1 MASFALSACGGSLPE
16 PELGRHRPTDFSEV
30 PYPPPAAL
38 VETVPPRPDDRAVW
52 VDGYWEFAQ
61 DSYVWRRGG
70 WMHAPAGA
78 RMAPWAARYT
88 PDGRLLFAKTI
99 WFDARGE
106 PLPDPEA
113 LRAAYTPPN
122 EITGE
127 FQAPR

>member
-1 MASFALSACGGSLPE
+1 MGCGSSLPE
-16 PELGRHRPTDFSEV
+16 PPLGRHRPSDFREV

-61 DSYVWRRGG
+61 GSYLWRRGG
-70 WMHAPAGA
+70 WVDAPAGA

-88 PDGRLLFAKTI
+88 SDGRLLFAKTT
-99 WFDARGE
+99 WFDARGKL
-106 PLPDPEA
+106 LPDPETK
-113 LRAAYTPPN
+113 RAAYTPAN